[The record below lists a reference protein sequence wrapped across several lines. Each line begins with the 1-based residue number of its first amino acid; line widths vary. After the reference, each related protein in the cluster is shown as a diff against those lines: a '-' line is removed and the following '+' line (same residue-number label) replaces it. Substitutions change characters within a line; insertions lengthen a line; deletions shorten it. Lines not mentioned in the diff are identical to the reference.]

1 MKKIISIIII
11 SVSLIMF
18 STVAVSAEE
27 NSEES
32 SFLYNLSGIYNSL
45 SDEVKQSLVNIGAVS
60 ADPNT
65 LSEISF
71 NSIVSE
77 ILNLAGENVS
87 SPLKGLIS
95 ITALLLLS
103 SILSAYKS
111 TLNSDISEALNITT
125 TLCITCAVAVPAIS
139 VINKTASVIST
150 ASNIMIA
157 YIPIMV
163 VIMATS
169 GHAVSGASYYSMMLA
184 AGEGVGQ
191 LSSKVIV
198 PLLNMFLGLSITSSV
213 SPDINLSGF
222 INMFSKAIKWILG
235 FGMTIF
241 TAVLALKQL
250 ITSSLD
256 DVSTRAVRFTLNS
269 FIPIVGSALSDA
281 YKTVLGSVGLL
292 KSGVGVF
299 VILSVAVVFLPV
311 ILQSIMWILTLWLG
325 KSTAEVLGLPQP
337 AKLLEAINVVF
348 STMLAILLCIMSIY
362 IISTAIVL
370 IAGKGTG

>member
-1 MKKIISIIII
+1 MKKIITIFII
-11 SVSLIMF
+11 SISLVII
-18 STVAVSAEE
+18 STVAVNAEE
-27 NSEES
+27 NADES
-32 SFLYNLSGIYNSL
+32 SFLYDLSGIYNSL
-45 SDEVKQSLVNIGAVS
+45 SDEAKQSLEDIGAAS

-71 NSIVSE
+71 NSIVAE
-77 ILNLAGENVS
+77 ILDLAGENVS

-111 TLNSDISEALNITT
+111 TLNSDISTALNITT

-139 VINKTASVIST
+139 VINNTASVIST
-150 ASNIMIA
+150 ASNLMIA

-311 ILQSIMWILTLWLG
+311 ILQSIMWIFTLWIG

>member
-1 MKKIISIIII
+1 MKKIITIFII
-11 SVSLIMF
+11 SISLVII
-18 STVAVSAEE
+18 STVAVNAEE
-27 NSEES
+27 NADES
-32 SFLYNLSGIYNSL
+32 SFLYDLSGIYNSL
-45 SDEVKQSLVNIGAVS
+45 SDEAKQSLVDIGAAS
-60 ADPNT
+60 ADPNA

-71 NSIVSE
+71 NSIVAE
-77 ILNLAGENVS
+77 ILDLAGENVS

-111 TLNSDISEALNITT
+111 TLNSDISTALNITT

-139 VINKTASVIST
+139 VINNTASVIST
-150 ASNIMIA
+150 ASNLMIA

-222 INMFSKAIKWILG
+222 INMFSKAVKWILG

-311 ILQSIMWILTLWLG
+311 ILQSIMWIFTLWIG
-325 KSTAEVLGLPQP
+325 KSTAEVLGLSQP

>member
-1 MKKIISIIII
+1 MKKIITIFIISISLIII
-11 SVSLIMF
+11 
-18 STVAVSAEE
+18 STVAVNAEE
-27 NSEES
+27 NAEES
-32 SFLYNLSGIYNSL
+32 SFLYDLSGIYNSL
-45 SDEVKQSLVNIGAVS
+45 SDEAKQSLEDIGAAS

-71 NSIVSE
+71 NSIVAE
-77 ILNLAGENVS
+77 ILDLAGENVS

-111 TLNSDISEALNITT
+111 TLNSDISTALNITT

-139 VINKTASVIST
+139 VINNTASVIST
-150 ASNIMIA
+150 ASNLMIA

-222 INMFSKAIKWILG
+222 INMFSKTIKWILG

-311 ILQSIMWILTLWLG
+311 ILQSIMWIFTLWIG
-325 KSTAEVLGLPQP
+325 KSTAEVLGLSQP

>member
-1 MKKIISIIII
+1 MKKIITIFII
-11 SVSLIMF
+11 SISLVII
-18 STVAVSAEE
+18 STVAVNAEE
-27 NSEES
+27 NAEES
-32 SFLYNLSGIYNSL
+32 SFLYDLSGIYNSL
-45 SDEVKQSLVNIGAVS
+45 SDEAKQSLEDIGAAS

-71 NSIVSE
+71 NSIVAE
-77 ILNLAGENVS
+77 ILDLAGENVS

-111 TLNSDISEALNITT
+111 TLNSDISTALNITT

-139 VINKTASVIST
+139 VINNTASVIST
-150 ASNIMIA
+150 ASNLMIA

-222 INMFSKAIKWILG
+222 INMFSKTIKWILG

-311 ILQSIMWILTLWLG
+311 ILQSIMWIFTLWIG
-325 KSTAEVLGLPQP
+325 KSTAEVLGLSQP

>member
-1 MKKIISIIII
+1 MKKIITIFII
-11 SVSLIMF
+11 SISLVII
-18 STVAVSAEE
+18 STVAVNAEE
-27 NSEES
+27 NADES
-32 SFLYNLSGIYNSL
+32 SFLYDLSGIYNSL
-45 SDEVKQSLVNIGAVS
+45 SDEAKQSLEDIGAAS

-71 NSIVSE
+71 NSIVAE
-77 ILNLAGENVS
+77 ILDLAGENVS

-111 TLNSDISEALNITT
+111 TLNSDISTALNITT

-139 VINKTASVIST
+139 VINNTASVIST
-150 ASNIMIA
+150 ASNLMIA

-222 INMFSKAIKWILG
+222 INMFSKAVKWILG

-311 ILQSIMWILTLWLG
+311 ILQSIMWIFTLWIG
-325 KSTAEVLGLPQP
+325 KSTAEVLGLSQP

>member
-1 MKKIISIIII
+1 MKKIITIFII
-11 SVSLIMF
+11 SISLVII
-18 STVAVSAEE
+18 STVAVNAEE
-27 NSEES
+27 NADES
-32 SFLYNLSGIYNSL
+32 SFLYDLSGIYNSL
-45 SDEVKQSLVNIGAVS
+45 SDEAKQSLEDIGAAS
-60 ADPNT
+60 ADPNA

-71 NSIVSE
+71 NSIVAE
-77 ILNLAGENVS
+77 ILDLAGENVS

-111 TLNSDISEALNITT
+111 TLNSNISTALNITT

-139 VINKTASVIST
+139 VINNTASVIST
-150 ASNIMIA
+150 ASNLMIA

-311 ILQSIMWILTLWLG
+311 ILQSIMWIFTLWIG
-325 KSTAEVLGLPQP
+325 KSTAEVLGLSQP

>member
-1 MKKIISIIII
+1 MKKIITIFIISISLIII
-11 SVSLIMF
+11 
-18 STVAVSAEE
+18 STVAVNAEE
-27 NSEES
+27 NAEKS
-32 SFLYNLSGIYNSL
+32 SFLYDLSGIYNSL
-45 SDEVKQSLVNIGAVS
+45 SDEAKQSLEDIGAAS

-71 NSIVSE
+71 NSIVAE
-77 ILNLAGENVS
+77 ILDLAGENVS

-111 TLNSDISEALNITT
+111 TLNSDISTALNITT

-139 VINKTASVIST
+139 VINNTASVIST
-150 ASNIMIA
+150 ASNLMIA

-311 ILQSIMWILTLWLG
+311 ILQSIMWIFTLWIG
-325 KSTAEVLGLPQP
+325 KSTAEVLGLSQP

>member
-1 MKKIISIIII
+1 MKKIITIFII
-11 SVSLIMF
+11 SISLVII
-18 STVAVSAEE
+18 STVAVNAEE
-27 NSEES
+27 NAEES
-32 SFLYNLSGIYNSL
+32 SFLYDLSEIYNSL
-45 SDEVKQSLVNIGAVS
+45 SDEAKQSLVDIGAAS
-60 ADPNT
+60 ADPNA

-71 NSIVSE
+71 NSIVAE
-77 ILNLAGENVS
+77 ILDLAGENVS

-111 TLNSDISEALNITT
+111 TLNSDISTALNITT

-139 VINKTASVIST
+139 VINNTASVIST
-150 ASNIMIA
+150 ASNLMIA

-311 ILQSIMWILTLWLG
+311 ILQSIMWIFTLWIG
-325 KSTAEVLGLPQP
+325 KSTAEVLGLSQP